1 MRALFAVACAVLISA
16 VSVPASAHRP
26 CATSRC
32 ALAHGYPGPRLP
44 GHAVLGKCCCGAPSG
59 WGHYLRQK
67 LRDDCAAPLVI
78 VDELGGVT
86 LTRNRR

>member
-1 MRALFAVACAVLISA
+1 MRALFAVACAVLMA
-16 VSVPASAHRP
+16 ALSVPASAHH
-26 CATSRC
+26 CATGRC
-32 ALAHGYPGPRLP
+32 ALAHGYGPRLP
-44 GHAVLGKCCCGAPSG
+44 GHAVLGKCCCRAPSG

-86 LTRNRR
+86 LTRGRR